1 MHPAMRSATGPR
13 IVKKYGNRR
22 LYDTAESRYVTLE
35 ELAASVRAGAEVRV
49 VDAQTGDDLTQ
60 TVLLQMV
67 FEGRGAAQFLSVPIL
82 TQLVRMS
89 DDALADFLGRWL
101 SAAME
106 LYQSARS
113 GITSVVPYNPL
124 SVPYAAGNLLA
135 RVLSAVPGPWMP
147 PQIAPPAPFP
157 GTFPEAHSPP
167 AEPSAET
174 AATPA
179 TTPAAATS
187 VDAAVES
194 LRRELEALKRSLRG
208 DAQTTSPQRNK
219 STPAGKTKPS
229 KNRRS
234 ASGAE

>member
-1 MHPAMRSATGPR
+1 MRSATGPR

-22 LYDTAESRYVTLE
+22 LYDTTESRYVTLE
-35 ELAASVRAGAEVRV
+35 ELAAIVRAGAEVRV

-124 SVPYAAGNLLA
+124 AVPYAAGNLLA

-147 PQIAPPAPFP
+147 PQVAPSPPFP

-167 AEPSAET
+167 AEPSPEAV
-174 AATPA
+174 ATPS
-179 TTPAAATS
+179 PAPAPTS
-187 VDAAVES
+187 GVDAAVES

-208 DAQTTSPQRNK
+208 DAQNSSPQRNK
-219 STPAGKTKPS
+219 SPSSSKTKAS
-229 KNRRS
+229 KSRRS
-234 ASGAE
+234 TSGAE

>member
-1 MHPAMRSATGPR
+1 MRSATGPR

-124 SVPYAAGNLLA
+124 AVPYAAGNLLA

-147 PQIAPPAPFP
+147 PQVAPSAPFP
-157 GTFPEAHSPP
+157 GTFPEAHAAPAESPP
-167 AEPSAET
+167 PRPPRRPPRRPREA
-174 AATPA
+174 PA
-179 TTPAAATS
+179 
-187 VDAAVES
+187 
-194 LRRELEALKRSLRG
+194 
-208 DAQTTSPQRNK
+208 
-219 STPAGKTKPS
+219 STPRWSPCG
-229 KNRRS
+229 
-234 ASGAE
+234 ASSRP

>member
-1 MHPAMRSATGPR
+1 MRSATGPR

-124 SVPYAAGNLLA
+124 AVPYAAGNLLA

-147 PQIAPPAPFP
+147 PQVAPSAPFP
-157 GTFPEAHSPP
+157 GTFPEAHAAPAESSPEAAPTPP
-167 AEPSAET
+167 AAPPGGS
-174 AATPA
+174 
-179 TTPAAATS
+179 S

-208 DAQTTSPQRNK
+208 DAQTSSPQRSKTAN
-219 STPAGKTKPS
+219 SSKTKAS
-229 KNRRS
+229 KTRRS
-234 ASGAE
+234 TSGAE